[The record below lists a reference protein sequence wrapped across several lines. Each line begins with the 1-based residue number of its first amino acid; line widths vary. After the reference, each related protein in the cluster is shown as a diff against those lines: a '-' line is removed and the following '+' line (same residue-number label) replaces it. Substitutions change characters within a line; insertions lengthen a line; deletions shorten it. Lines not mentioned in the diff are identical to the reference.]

1 MLVHWKPLDTRF
13 RRRRFPVRYVPGAG
27 HGHDTSPA
35 EESRQLPFSFYGG
48 FGGLESDFT
57 VSAVTEGLVH
67 GTSAA
72 AERECGFAGKVV
84 LLASWSLRL
93 R

>member
-1 MLVHWKPLDTRF
+1 M
-13 RRRRFPVRYVPGAG
+13 PGAG
-27 HGHDTSPA
+27 YGHDTSPA
-35 EESRQLPFSFYGG
+35 EEGRQLPFSFYGG

-72 AERECGFAGKVV
+72 AERECRLAGKSF
-84 LLASWSLRL
+84 L
-93 R
+93 